1 MARTPGSAP
10 TRALKEAKKAARRQR
25 KIALKVKKMTK
36 VMFEADKEKI
46 RSKIAKLL
54 GISADR
60 IEIAL
65 KAARTSAVAR
75 RLLLVPLNE
84 IETDAE
90 SEAEPASEIEVTVK
104 DPETTGSTESSEV
117 SADTAVKKI
126 ESLSAAALTKDL
138 GIEVAAKAL
147 VLTAT
152 PSAAPTGTPS
162 TAPRTKTTIAT
173 LAVSAALALIANLI
187 M

>member
-1 MARTPGSAP
+1 M
-10 TRALKEAKKAARRQR
+10 
-25 KIALKVKKMTK
+25 
-36 VMFEADKEKI
+36 
-46 RSKIAKLL
+46 
-54 GISADR
+54 
-60 IEIAL
+60 
-65 KAARTSAVAR
+65 
-75 RLLLVPLNE
+75 
-84 IETDAE
+84 
-90 SEAEPASEIEVTVK
+90 K

-162 TAPRTKTTIAT
+162 TAPRTKATIAT